1 MVAPAEGVISM
12 DNKENDA
19 VRSRSA
25 HIMDVQ
31 APRQSVSSVP
41 VQATNVDANDIGPK
55 ENAPAESPVVKAP
68 PVEEGET
75 GDIDNRELSQLQS
88 TDFLV
93 SSVPEEAS
101 PEASDKEALVAAPG
115 ESTHKHHQ
123 TPVAP
128 IVLSVT
134 VAIILAIIATFLYV
148 KQAPVKP
155 APTAQT
161 NTAQSNQ
168 ADNESSKQVIDDT
181 EKKIDSSLN
190 QLEESPDMGESSI
203 DDTALGL

>member
-12 DNKENDA
+12 DNKENDVA
-19 VRSRSA
+19 RSQSA

-55 ENAPAESPVVKAP
+55 ENVPAESPVVKAP
-68 PVEEGET
+68 PVDEGEI

-115 ESTHKHHQ
+115 ESTHKHHK

-134 VAIILAIIATFLYV
+134 VAVILAIIATFLYV

-155 APTAQT
+155 APTTQT
-161 NTAQSNQ
+161 NPAQSNQ
-168 ADNESSKQVIDDT
+168 ADNESPKQVIDDA